1 MDDNQLALEA
11 SLRTRTEYR
20 TWVVPTNLAA
30 AFLVKYQNH
39 YVGPIASFLVT
50 SKEATHE
57 H

>member
-1 MDDNQLALEA
+1 LEA